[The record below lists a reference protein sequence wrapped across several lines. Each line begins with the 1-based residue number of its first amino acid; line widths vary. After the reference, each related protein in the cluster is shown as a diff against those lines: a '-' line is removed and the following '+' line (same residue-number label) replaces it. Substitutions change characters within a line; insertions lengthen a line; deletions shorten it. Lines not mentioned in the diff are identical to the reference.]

1 MRFRVPISLSQY
13 RKRKRS
19 QQSHCWDDCE
29 TECQWIEIGP
39 ESLEQTWSRTRQ
51 QSLADLQHVQARR
64 IVRRKGGC
72 ISSSNE
78 MKPMAMTLDFNENRI
93 GGGLQTARDVCSG
106 QESVTFILPK
116 DRHAGPMTMDSGNG
130 LENNGSQVLLHEA
143 GQKTKKMTKSQNQ
156 SRRNRRHQKSASS
169 KRRQQSKREEQE
181 NLYEPVK
188 SDAKNDELDVIRNV
202 HKLGI
207 ETKPIPFSYKSGQDG
222 REKERVK
229 RNIWDDL
236 CPNEPEGLY
245 MYTLFAR
252 KDESSMMNAEENSTR
267 LLETLHKRLGYKKQK
282 CLEKITNNYE
292 LNKRKYEA
300 AVEAASE
307 RMLMLED
314 E

>member
-1 MRFRVPISLSQY
+1 M
-13 RKRKRS
+13 
-19 QQSHCWDDCE
+19 
-29 TECQWIEIGP
+29 
-39 ESLEQTWSRTRQ
+39 
-51 QSLADLQHVQARR
+51 
-64 IVRRKGGC
+64 
-72 ISSSNE
+72 
-78 MKPMAMTLDFNENRI
+78 
-93 GGGLQTARDVCSG
+93 
-106 QESVTFILPK
+106 
-116 DRHAGPMTMDSGNG
+116 
-130 LENNGSQVLLHEA
+130 
-143 GQKTKKMTKSQNQ
+143 
-156 SRRNRRHQKSASS
+156 
-169 KRRQQSKREEQE
+169 
-181 NLYEPVK
+181 
-188 SDAKNDELDVIRNV
+188 
-202 HKLGI
+202 
-207 ETKPIPFSYKSGQDG
+207 
-222 REKERVK
+222 K